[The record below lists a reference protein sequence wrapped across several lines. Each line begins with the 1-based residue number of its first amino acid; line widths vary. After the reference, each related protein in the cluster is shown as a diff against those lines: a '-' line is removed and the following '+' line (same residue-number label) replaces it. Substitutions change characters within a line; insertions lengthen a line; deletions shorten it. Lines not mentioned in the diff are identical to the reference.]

1 MNPKGNQEEPKNESS
16 KNFKDLIGDV
26 LKQIDNIDDKQLNDN
41 LVINKYDKLKKYF
54 KREQLIECL
63 NVLHQLSENLDIR
76 DLANWLEKELNG
88 YSQIDYNFPDYRC
101 FKARLIHEGVEVP
114 ERMPFNL
121 VDWPIDHILIKI
133 QNKEN
138 IESIVEHGILDHYF
152 GKYFAG
158 FTMAIIAPTQLIKIK
173 SGIFEIIEKIIK
185 KLREKVNIKNGKIE
199 IDKEFELIEID
210 FVGYELREYNEFKEL
225 INICGA
231 DRRLTKTVPI
241 LLRTLFE
248 NLLKEILNLSI
259 SNKQRYIIYEKVRIR
274 DFSKLIAI
282 FNILKDNFFIENYV
296 TQIPKK

>member
-259 SNKQRYIIYEKVRIR
+259 SNKQRYIIYEKGRIR

-296 TQIPKK
+296 TQIPQK